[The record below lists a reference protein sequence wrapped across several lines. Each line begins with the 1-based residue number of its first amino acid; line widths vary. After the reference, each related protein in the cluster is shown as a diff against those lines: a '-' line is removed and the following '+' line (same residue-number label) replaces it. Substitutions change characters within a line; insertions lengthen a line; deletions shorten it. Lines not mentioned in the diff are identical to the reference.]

1 MYGRV
6 HKTSLEHTQKEAGFT
21 IVEMITATV
30 LFGIAIVMMTSLL
43 GLIQDSQRNATYFT
57 VATHAVR
64 SEVERLRSS
73 GYDSLTNGST
83 YPFSVPDTL
92 PSGSSG
98 STVVA
103 ASNPANAPDSKKIDV
118 TVTYPIGNVNK
129 TVTISAYVDVS
140 EADE

>member
-1 MYGRV
+1 
-6 HKTSLEHTQKEAGFT
+6 
-21 IVEMITATV
+21 MITETV

-57 VATHAVR
+57 VAMHAAR

-73 GYDSLTNGST
+73 GYDSLTNGNT

-103 ASNPANAPDSKKIDV
+103 ASSPTNAPDSKKIDV
-118 TVTYPIGNVNK
+118 IVTYLIGNVNK
-129 TVTISAYVDVS
+129 TVTISAYVDAP